1 MKWFYVR
8 NHFNFRIL
16 EKIGQDKTAKA
27 TDTTDNRK
35 QREDGS
41 AWNYSRSAGNCS
53 VRTVRLAIICLAVS
67 WKRKKWSQVEQY
79 QHVNGI
85 ILRSRDYKEADQL
98 LTVYTRE
105 QGKITV
111 QARGVKKTA
120 SRLRSGILL
129 FSHTSLVL
137 TAGKAFPIVTGA
149 STETAFPLLR
159 SDFTRMSYAS
169 YAAELLD
176 QVIADSQPDEDLFV
190 LILQTMY
197 LLENINPWLAVRHLE
212 LRLLELQ
219 GYGIQLEHC
228 LQCGAP
234 LHGDRFY
241 GVQGGV
247 LCRICSHGQQGGS
260 ALTQE
265 ALAVL
270 KAFSYIPMHRLGWV
284 HISGEGRQSLEQY
297 LELQLQQV
305 LSWRLKSR
313 DFLKNMNL

>member
-1 MKWFYVR
+1 MVPKLQWLEDPTV
-8 NHFNFRIL
+8 FRVNRLDAHSDHICYASKEEL
-16 EKIGQDKTAKA
+16 SHQSCSLRQNLDGQWLLHWSKA
-27 TDTTDNRK
+27 PGFRPADFWTTGFD
-35 QREDGS
+35 DSGFD
-41 AWNYSRSAGNCS
+41 S
-53 VRTVRLAIICLAVS
+53 VRVPG
-67 WKRKKWSQVEQY
+67 
-79 QHVNGI
+79 H
-85 ILRSRDYKEADQL
+85 
-98 LTVYTRE
+98 
-105 QGKITV
+105 
-111 QARGVKKTA
+111 
-120 SRLRSGILL
+120 
-129 FSHTSLVL
+129 
-137 TAGKAFPIVTGA
+137 
-149 STETAFPLLR
+149 
-159 SDFTRMSYAS
+159 
-169 YAAELLD
+169 
-176 QVIADSQPDEDLFV
+176 
-190 LILQTMY
+190 
-197 LLENINPWLAVRHLE
+197 
-212 LRLLELQ
+212 LELQ